1 MGHIAGR
8 SFTMSTET
16 GEQLVQIITDDAEY
30 NQHFEEALTGWG
42 FKDLGFDYKVLSVLG
57 SQSSGKSTLLNCLF
71 HTGFAVLDAKSGI
84 HQTTLGIWASPGDT
98 KNIMVLDVE
107 GTDSKERGEENT
119 AFEKKTSLFSLA
131 LSEILMINVNAK
143 DIGCLK
149 ASNFSLLKFVLE
161 LNLQLFARNKTS
173 KTLLLFT
180 VRDWID
186 ETPQEVIKEQLSGDM
201 VTIWREISKPAEFA
215 NSPMSQ
221 FFDVDFHLLSHYRYE
236 KNKFLEQ
243 VNELRSKLTSPAHP
257 QYLWNQSYVT
267 DVPADGFDVYAKNIW
282 SVVKDNRDLDLPTQK
297 EMLALFRC
305 GEISDEVYNEFV
317 ERIRPLGQ
325 QLKNNEHPETFGA
338 DLSAIVADC
347 MEKYEKP
354 ASWYHQ
360 ETAAAK
366 GKELLTKMKKDVYSL
381 YLEYLG
387 KLRAKV
393 LTEFDN
399 KVQNAIPE
407 DENEIMSDFA
417 NVMNQFREEALS
429 TFEEQSKD
437 ASITQAEGEWSSEN
451 DYNELRSTIDKRIAD
466 ARENQMRRVVDKLEK
481 NIKIKVVEPLED
493 ALEDPNEEMWVNIRA
508 IESEGQQKT
517 SSLLE
522 SELSS
527 FACSEEDIAKR
538 VKELHKRIR
547 MTMNDTIKKHVES
560 LYDHIMK
567 LFTQKFQYDD
577 GLPRKWTKEINIEE
591 LYTQCKEEVTSVIK
605 LFAINRLDEAN
616 DELTYKDDVPA
627 ELVLLSQREASQL
640 KKRFTQTSDA
650 MFTTARSEQERNS
663 VATQIPAFM
672 IILLLI
678 FAFDEIIW
686 ILSNPALFMLAL
698 CVGAVFGFLWYFE
711 LLYIVKPIFSSLLHT
726 SISNVHDILTSASA
740 EPPKEKTE

>member
-1 MGHIAGR
+1 MG
-8 SFTMSTET
+8 
-16 GEQLVQIITDDAEY
+16 
-30 NQHFEEALTGWG
+30 
-42 FKDLGFDYKVLSVLG
+42 
-57 SQSSGKSTLLNCLF
+57 
-71 HTGFAVLDAKSGI
+71 
-84 HQTTLGIWASPGDT
+84 
-98 KNIMVLDVE
+98 
-107 GTDSKERGEENT
+107 
-119 AFEKKTSLFSLA
+119 
-131 LSEILMINVNAK
+131 
-143 DIGCLK
+143 
-149 ASNFSLLKFVLE
+149 SLLKFVLE

-201 VTIWREISKPAEFA
+201 VTIWREISKPNEFA

-221 FFDVDFHLLSHYRYE
+221 FFDVDFHLLSHFRYE
-236 KNKFLEQ
+236 KSKFLSQ
-243 VNELRSKLTSPAHP
+243 VEDLRAKLTNTSHP
-257 QYLWNQSYVT
+257 DYLWNQSYIT
-267 DVPADGFDVYAKNIW
+267 DVPADGFDIYAKNIW

-317 ERIRPLGQ
+317 ELIRPLGQ

-338 DLSAIVADC
+338 DLSAIVDES
-347 MEKYEKP
+347 MKKYEEP
-354 ASWYHQ
+354 ASRYHQ
-360 ETAAAK
+360 ETANAK
-366 GKELLTKMKKDVYSL
+366 GKELLNKMKKDVYGL

-393 LTEFDN
+393 LAEFD
-399 KVQNAIPE
+399 KKTQSAIPE
-407 DENEIMSDFA
+407 DENEIMANFA
-417 NVMNQFREEALS
+417 SVMNQFREEALS
-429 TFEEQSKD
+429 SFEEKSKD
-437 ASITQAEGEWSSEN
+437 ASIMQAEGEWSAEN
-451 DYNELRSTIDKRIAD
+451 DYNELRDTIDKRIAD

-493 ALEDPNEEMWVNIRA
+493 VLEEPNEEMWANIRD
-508 IESEGQQKT
+508 IESEGRQKT

-522 SELSS
+522 TELSA
-527 FACSEEDIAKR
+527 FDCSDEDIAKR
-538 VKELHKRIR
+538 VNDLHKRIR
-547 MTMNDTIKKHVES
+547 IIMNETIKKHVES

-577 GLPRKWTKEINIEE
+577 GLPRKWDKDVNIEE
-591 LYTQCKEEVTSVIK
+591 LYTRCKEEVTSVIK
-605 LFAINRLDEAN
+605 LFAINRMDVSN

-627 ELVLLSQREASQL
+627 ELILLSQREASQL

-678 FAFDEIIW
+678 FGFDEIIW

-698 CVGAVFGFLWYFE
+698 CVGSFFGILWYLD
-711 LLYIVKPIFSSLLHT
+711 LLYIVKPIFNTLLQT
-726 SISNVHDILTSASA
+726 SISNVHSILNSTN